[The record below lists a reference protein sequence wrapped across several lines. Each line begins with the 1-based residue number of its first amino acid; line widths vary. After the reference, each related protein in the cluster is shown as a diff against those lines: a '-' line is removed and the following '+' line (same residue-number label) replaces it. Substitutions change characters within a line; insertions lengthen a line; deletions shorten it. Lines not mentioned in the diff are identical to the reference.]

1 MGMGSRLE
9 ESGDKTWTENRSGS
23 DLAAKTLWLYIM
35 SKIEPTNAI
44 KHHTDVTRYLTL
56 ACDQLKYDENKI
68 RRRDLKGNQVR
79 MRLMSKT
86 VNLLYRELRDVFC
99 KR

>member
-1 MGMGSRLE
+1 MGTLSRLE

-44 KHHTDVTRYLTL
+44 KHHTDITRYLTQ
-56 ACDQLKYDENKI
+56 ACDELKYDENKH
-68 RRRDLKGNQVR
+68 RSPRPQGQSGKDAP
-79 MRLMSKT
+79 
-86 VNLLYRELRDVFC
+86 DVQDSQSAVP
-99 KR
+99 RIA